1 MPLLRLVAEGVGP
14 FNRVELDLSDGKGNP
29 HLGPHILA
37 GVSPRATVS
46 SMRLLLA
53 ILLASAAA
61 FAAEPV
67 TPGQYSGKWQ
77 GAAAGGDFLMT
88 LSRDAGAWKADV
100 SFRMGSD
107 EVKCTVTALTIEGSS
122 IHVVYTFDLMGNKLE
137 STIDGERAGAKLSG
151 KYKTRAPES
160 DAAVDQG
167 TWEASPAS

>member
-1 MPLLRLVAEGVGP
+1 MSARRRYRSRSRKNMETSRL
-14 FNRVELDLSDGKGNP
+14 
-29 HLGPHILA
+29 
-37 GVSPRATVS
+37 SPGFAKVS

-53 ILLASAAA
+53 ILLAGAG
-61 FAAEPV
+61 FAADPI
-67 TPGQYSGKWQ
+67 TPGKYSGKWQ

-88 LSRDAGAWKADV
+88 ISRDAGAWKADV
-100 SFRMGSD
+100 SFRMGD
-107 EVKCTVTALTIEGSS
+107 DQVKCTVTALSIEGST

-160 DAAVDQG
+160 NAAVDQG